1 MDEET
6 HLTESANQKAAT
18 GADVSQQTF
27 PSEPFACPVCGQ
39 MLAPECRVCVACHQ
53 PIDLA
58 LIKAPSAQAVA
69 IQPEGANRAVTAVS
83 RVSFPWILFLA
94 LLLIRLSAA
103 GLAERRWGLVKA
115 ELVLGGL
122 EMLCSVWVFY
132 DAHRVGA
139 PRPFRWAFGTLLLWP
154 IVFPWYLVRRR
165 TPRAVC
171 PFVEGMG
178 MPILLL
184 VLLALGVIITLIR
197 GPLK

>member
-1 MDEET
+1 MNEEPQSP
-6 HLTESANQKAAT
+6 ESGGREAA
-18 GADVSQQTF
+18 GDSAVSAAAF
-27 PSEPFACPVCGQ
+27 PNEPFACPNCGQ
-39 MLAPECRVCVACHQ
+39 MLAAECRTCVACHR

-58 LIKAPSAQAVA
+58 LIEAPPAQAA
-69 IQPEGANRAVTAVS
+69 TTQPEGAHRAETAAT
-83 RVSFPWILFLA
+83 RVPFPWVLFLA
-94 LLLIRLSAA
+94 LLLVRLAAA
-103 GLAERRWGLVKA
+103 GFAERRWGLVKA

-139 PRPFRWAFGTLLLWP
+139 PKPFRWAFGTLLLWP
-154 IVFPWYLVRRR
+154 IVFPWYLVRRK

-184 VLLALGVIITLIR
+184 VLLALGVVITLIH